1 VSALKVF
8 SQVGRIITISTF
20 FTEENKYEQRPYRFR
35 TPYTAA
41 QGAKNR
47 LSECFAWELV
57 EKGIRA
63 VATNPGPV
71 HSDRIYKTVY
81 PKAAAEFL
89 RVGGFNSFS
98 SKQIEEISTALLPYL
113 GDEPEIIDNESKKV
127 ATFLAQKYNNLDAAS
142 TQTLAKELLAKIQE
156 IAEKVQNNTKKMIVD
171 NEFLSQDDVADMVG
185 YLASDEISKLLNGKV
200 IPNDRVFYP
209 VRPIVERTI
218 EIDPTKTLAGKT
230 ILITTTSTDENM
242 LDFIKKIGMMI
253 NGLNVKQLII
263 LTQNDEQSPNVN
275 KVFEGFHHHAV
286 NLGDENSVQKIFNT
300 INSRY
305 GRVDSVIHFTGSYD
319 YNNRLTTLDR
329 KEWDSLV
336 DKFINIPHL
345 IATKSVL
352 SMTTIQALD
361 DPSLFKGSNGNIIIV
376 GPNSPVGKKISG
388 EVRARSEVFRGAL
401 RPYIT
406 TANQELRDVLSSD
419 INLTLILP
427 GNINGDTPDDNNL
440 EKTLIGLSSQDSKKN
455 NLIYYVDE

>member
-1 VSALKVF
+1 
-8 SQVGRIITISTF
+8 
-20 FTEENKYEQRPYRFR
+20 
-35 TPYTAA
+35 
-41 QGAKNR
+41 
-47 LSECFAWELV
+47 
-57 EKGIRA
+57 
-63 VATNPGPV
+63 
-71 HSDRIYKTVY
+71 
-81 PKAAAEFL
+81 
-89 RVGGFNSFS
+89 
-98 SKQIEEISTALLPYL
+98 
-113 GDEPEIIDNESKKV
+113 
-127 ATFLAQKYNNLDAAS
+127 
-142 TQTLAKELLAKIQE
+142 
-156 IAEKVQNNTKKMIVD
+156 
-171 NEFLSQDDVADMVG
+171 
-185 YLASDEISKLLNGKV
+185 
-200 IPNDRVFYP
+200 
-209 VRPIVERTI
+209 
-218 EIDPTKTLAGKT
+218 
-230 ILITTTSTDENM
+230 
-242 LDFIKKIGMMI
+242 MMI

-406 TANQELRDVLSSD
+406 TANQELWDVLSSD